1 MANEEQK
8 QPCKASV
15 QGRFDED
22 GCSPPAPAKT
32 SLPYARAWSILFRT
46 FHLLAISILVGG
58 HLFNAPVDQLRPM
71 LYLAIA
77 SGAAM
82 AGIEAYPRFLNL
94 FEGWGILVFI
104 KLALLCAIPF
114 AWSHRFAILVAV
126 LVIGSAGSHMSKRLR
141 HCSPLTS
148 LAAGRHGN
156 DE

>member
-1 MANEEQK
+1 MASEEQK

-15 QGRFDED
+15 YGRFDET
-22 GCSPPAPAKT
+22 GCSPPDSDKT

-58 HLFNAPVDQLRPM
+58 HLFSAPVDQLRPM

-77 SGAAM
+77 SGAVM
-82 AGIEAYPRFLNL
+82 AFVEAYPRFLNL

-114 AWSHRFAILVAV
+114 AWSHRFAILVVV
-126 LVIGSAGSHMSKRLR
+126 LVIGSVGSHMSKRLR
-141 HCSPLTS
+141 HSSPLV
-148 LAAGRHGN
+148 LPGRGQVWK
-156 DE
+156 

>member
-1 MANEEQK
+1 MASEEQE
-8 QPCKASV
+8 QLSKASV
-15 QGRFDED
+15 HGRLGEAE
-22 GCSPPAPAKT
+22 CSQPFPVKT
-32 SLPYARAWSILFRT
+32 SIPHAREWSILFRT

-58 HLFNAPVDQLRPM
+58 HFFNAPADQLRPM

-82 AGIEAYPRFLNL
+82 AFVEAYPRFLNL

-141 HCSPLTS
+141 HCSPLVGLS
-148 LAAGRHGN
+148 AGRFGN